1 MFFEDNVDGTI
12 YDMAG
17 PPVDAGDGRLM
28 QACLTLTGRKTPNIV
43 NAPMKIH
50 VAAGVSQFFF
60 EAFKA
65 LLIIFSIQTL

>member
-17 PPVDAGDGRLM
+17 PPVDAVDGRLTL
-28 QACLTLTGRKTPNIV
+28 ACLTLTGRKTPNIV

-50 VAAGVSQFFF
+50 VAAGVFNIF
-60 EAFKA
+60 EALKA
-65 LLIIFSIQTL
+65 LLIIFLIQTL

>member
-17 PPVDAGDGRLM
+17 PPVDAVDGRLTL
-28 QACLTLTGRKTPNIV
+28 ACLTLTGRKTPNIV

-50 VAAGVSQFFF
+50 VAAGVS
-60 EAFKA
+60 
-65 LLIIFSIQTL
+65 